1 MRVIND
7 AIRRSD
13 RAVVQMHLDALNKFL
28 PSPDVTQMD
37 VEVGATSY
45 TLVDDAKARVE
56 KQLQWAVAHQLP
68 SPTSGSLPAIA
79 PSIKVACEFFGVEM
93 PDAPG
98 GSLDTDA
105 AGIGDL

>member
-13 RAVVQMHLDALNKFL
+13 RAVVQMHLDALNAFL
-28 PSPDVTQMD
+28 PAPDLHQMD
-37 VEVGATSY
+37 VEVNATSY
-45 TLVDDAKARVE
+45 TLVDDAEARVE
-56 KQLQWAVAHQLP
+56 KQLQWAIAHQLP
-68 SPTSGSLPAIA
+68 SPTSSSLPSIA
-79 PSIKVACEFFGVEM
+79 PSIKAACEFFGVEL

-105 AGIGDL
+105 TGIGDL